1 MTLLNSGSVLTTLT
15 DPTQVNCTHALLGR
29 VKDLSVNEFICL
41 LDFISAEFHQFLR
54 AIELINNEA
63 LETML
68 EKVLEA
74 ITLKIGQILKAQH
87 TTIFLVDYDKGQLW
101 SKVAQHNIQK
111 PIEIRTSINVGIP
124 GYVASTGEYL
134 NIPKPSTHPLFRS
147 ELEKLMGYKMHNILC
162 MPVLNT
168 KNQVVAVVQLANKAG
183 DVPFSYEDEEC
194 FRDFASS
201 IGIILESCQSFYVAA
216 RNQRGATA
224 LLRASQTLGQSLD
237 LEATLQIVMEQAR
250 ILMQADRSTLFLY
263 RKEMEELWTKVAAA
277 DGKTMMEIRM
287 PANRGIAGYVA
298 STGEA
303 LNIPDAYKDPRFDP
317 TTDRKTGY
325 TTCNILC
332 LPVFNSANELIGV
345 TQLINKQQGSFTAS
359 DEEFMRAFNI
369 QAGIALENARL
380 FENVLL
386 EKQYQKDILQSLSD
400 AVISTDM
407 RGRIVTIND
416 AALQLLGCPLGE
428 ANAKDHKHWWEQN
441 LIGRLV
447 WEVVPIE
454 HLQMRLEDSLK
465 TGARHFVPEQNLRLR
480 LYSVLGSEFQVLSD
494 IQQCQSPINSLP
506 ATQVFCETCS
516 VDKAGNHICAT
527 TLINPNCTSAT
538 SLQEPLYHSVLTVRT
553 HTQPD
558 AFTPWTQPLTP
569 QPTLFNATNVKQ
581 IERSINLT
589 VNPLTNPEGGVR
601 GGLVVLED
609 ISQEKRMKTTM
620 HRYLTPRVAEQV
632 LALGEDALMVGERK
646 EVTVLFSDIRGYT
659 TLTENLGAAEVVS
672 LLNQYFETM
681 VEAVFNHEGT
691 LDKFIG
697 DALMAV
703 FGAPL
708 PLTDNHAW
716 RAIQAALDMRQR
728 LAEFNHRRIIQEQP
742 QISIGIGISSG
753 EVVSG
758 NIGSRKRMD
767 YTVIGDGVN
776 LSSRL
781 EGVTKEYGCD
791 IILSEF
797 TYHLCADL
805 IWVRELDKIRVKG
818 KHQAVNIYELIGDRN
833 TPLNSATQEFL
844 SLYQTGRTAY
854 LARNFLKAISYFE
867 AAKNIRPQDQAVT
880 IHLKRASKYLQH
892 PPLDSWDGVWT
903 MIGK

>member
-1 MTLLNSGSVLTTLT
+1 MTLLNPGSVLATLT
-15 DPTQVNCTHALLGR
+15 ELTQVNRTHALLRR
-29 VKDLSVNEFICL
+29 VKDLSVNEFVCL
-41 LDFISAEFHQFLR
+41 LDFITAEFQQFIR

-74 ITLKIGQILKAQH
+74 ITLKIGQILQAEH
-87 TTIFLVDYDKGQLW
+87 TTIFLVDRDKGQLW
-101 SKVAQHNIQK
+101 SKVPQNNINK
-111 PIEIRTSINVGIP
+111 ALEIRTPINVGIP
-124 GYVASTGEYL
+124 GHVASTGQYL
-134 NIPKPSTHPLFRS
+134 NIAETTTHPLFS
-147 ELEKLMGYKMHNILC
+147 PELEKQLGYKIENILC
-162 MPVLNT
+162 MPVVSS
-168 KNQVVAVVQLANKAG
+168 KNQIVAVVQLANKAG
-183 DVPFSYEDEEC
+183 KIPFDNEDEKC
-194 FRDFASS
+194 FREFAAS

-224 LLRASQTLGQSLD
+224 LLRATQTLGQSLD

-263 RKEMEELWTKVAAA
+263 RKEMNELWTKVAAA
-277 DGKTMMEIRM
+277 DGETVMEISI
-287 PANRGIAGYVA
+287 PSNRGIVGYVA

-325 TTCNILC
+325 YTRNILC

-345 TQLINKQQGSFTAS
+345 TQLINKQKGSFSAS

-380 FENVLL
+380 FESVLL

-407 RGRIVTIND
+407 EGRIVTIND
-416 AALQLLGCPLGE
+416 AALELLGCPLTGD
-428 ANAKDHKHWWEQN
+428 ASTRDNKILWEKN
-441 LIGRLV
+441 LIGRLL
-447 WEVVPIE
+447 WEIVPIE
-454 HLQMRLEDSLK
+454 NLQFRLEDSLNN
-465 TGARHFVPEQNLRLR
+465 GARHYVPEQSLMVGLYYLPGESEELEEYILALPNSSNPEVFIPWNL
-480 LYSVLGSEFQVLSD
+480 
-494 IQQCQSPINSLP
+494 
-506 ATQVFCETCS
+506 
-516 VDKAGNHICAT
+516 
-527 TLINPNCTSAT
+527 
-538 SLQEPLYHSVLTVRT
+538 
-553 HTQPD
+553 
-558 AFTPWTQPLTP
+558 PLTP
-569 QPTLFNATNVKQ
+569 QSQFVHSTSVEP

-589 VNPLTNPEGGVR
+589 VNSLTNPEGGVR

-609 ISQEKRMKTTM
+609 ISQEKRLKTTM
-620 HRYLTPRVAEQV
+620 YRYLNPHVAEQV
-632 LALGEDALMVGERK
+632 MALGEDGLMVGERK
-646 EVTVLFSDIRGYT
+646 EVTILFSDIRGYT

-681 VEAVFNHEGT
+681 VEAVFNYEGT

-708 PLTDNHAW
+708 PLTENHAW
-716 RAIQAALDMRQR
+716 RAVQAALDMRHR
-728 LAEFNHRRIIQEQP
+728 LKEFNERRIVQEQP
-742 QISIGIGISSG
+742 QIKIGIGISSG

-781 EGVTKEYGCD
+781 EGTTKEYGCD

-797 TYHLCADL
+797 TYQLCSDRV
-805 IWVRELDKIRVKG
+805 IVRELDKIRVKG
-818 KHQAVNIYELIGDRN
+818 KHQAVKIYELIGDRSTCLDSN
-833 TPLNSATQEFL
+833 TQEFL
-844 SLYQTGRTAY
+844 SYYHAGRAAY
-854 LARNFLKAISYFE
+854 SSQNFPQALICFE
-867 AAKNIRPQDQAVT
+867 AAKRIRPTDSAAN
-880 IHLKRASKYLQH
+880 IHIKRCNKYLAE
-892 PPLDSWDGVWT
+892 PPEKSWSGVWT
-903 MIGK
+903 MVDK

>member
-1 MTLLNSGSVLTTLT
+1 MAILNTGSVLATLT
-15 DPTQVNCTHALLGR
+15 ELTQVNRTQTLLRR
-29 VKDLSVNEFICL
+29 VKDLSVNEFVCL
-41 LDFISAEFHQFLR
+41 LDFITAEFQQFLR

-74 ITLKIGQILKAQH
+74 ITLKIGQILQAQH
-87 TTIFLVDYDKGQLW
+87 TTIFLVDSDKGQLW
-101 SKVAQHNIQK
+101 SKVLQENVQK
-111 PIEIRTSINVGIP
+111 SIEIRTPINVGIP
-124 GYVASTGEYL
+124 GHVASTGEYL
-134 NIPKPSTHPLFRS
+134 NIAHTYNHPLFSS
-147 ELEKLMGYKMHNILC
+147 ELEKQMGYKMHNILC
-162 MPVLNT
+162 MPVLSS

-183 DVPFSYEDEEC
+183 NTPFDSEDEER
-194 FRDFASS
+194 FRDFAAS

-224 LLRASQTLGQSLD
+224 LLRATQTLGQSLD

-263 RKEMEELWTKVAAA
+263 CKEMAELWTKVAAA
-277 DGKTMMEIRM
+277 DEKTMMEIRM
-287 PANRGIAGYVA
+287 PANKGIAGYVA

-317 TTDRKTGY
+317 TTDNKTGY
-325 TTCNILC
+325 YTRNILC

-345 TQLINKQQGSFTAS
+345 TQLINKQQGSFTTS

-380 FENVLL
+380 FESVLL
-386 EKQYQKDILQSLSD
+386 EKQYQKDILQSLSN

-407 RGRIVTIND
+407 EGRIVTIND
-416 AALQLLGCPLGE
+416 AALELLGCPLGE
-428 ANAKDHKHWWEQN
+428 ANGKNHKHLWEHN

-454 HLQMRLEDSLK
+454 NLQYRLEDSLK
-465 TGARHFVPEQNLRLR
+465 LGAKHYVPEQ
-480 LYSVLGSEFQVLSD
+480 
-494 IQQCQSPINSLP
+494 SLMVGLCLESK
-506 ATQVFCETCS
+506 Q
-516 VDKAGNHICAT
+516 DK
-527 TLINPNCTSAT
+527 
-538 SLQEPLYHSVLTVRT
+538 SLQEPPVYILAVRDRSN
-553 HTQPD
+553 PEI
-558 AFTPWTQPLTP
+558 FIPWNQTLTP
-569 QPTLFNATNVKQ
+569 HSALVHRNNVQK
-581 IERSINLT
+581 IDRSINLT

-601 GGLVVLED
+601 GGVVVLED
-609 ISQEKRMKTTM
+609 ISQEKRMKSTM
-620 HRYLTPRVAEQV
+620 YRYLTPRVAEQV
-632 LALGEDALMVGERK
+632 MVLGDDALMVGERK
-646 EVTVLFSDIRGYT
+646 DVTILFSDIRGYT

-716 RAIQAALDMRQR
+716 RAVQSALEMRQR
-728 LAEFNHRRIIQEQP
+728 LAEFNQHRTFQEQP
-742 QISIGIGISSG
+742 QIRIGIGISSG

-758 NIGSRKRMD
+758 NIGSQKRMD
-767 YTVIGDGVN
+767 YTVIGDAVN
-776 LSSRL
+776 LGSRL
-781 EGVTKEYGCD
+781 EDVTKEYGCD

-797 TYHLCADL
+797 TYQLCSDR
-805 IWVRELDKIRVKG
+805 IWVRELDRIRVKG

-833 TPLNSATQEFL
+833 TPLDAKTQEFL
-844 SLYQTGRTAY
+844 SHYHHGRDAY
-854 LARNFLKAISYFE
+854 LNRNFQKAIHCFE
-867 AAKNIRPQDQAVT
+867 AAKKIRPHDRAVH
-880 IHLKRASKYLQH
+880 IYLERSCKYILY
-892 PPLDSWDGVWT
+892 PPSHFWDGVWT
-903 MIGK
+903 MMSK

>member
-1 MTLLNSGSVLTTLT
+1 MNLLNAGSVLATLT
-15 DPTQVNCTHALLGR
+15 ELTQVNRTQTLLRR
-29 VKDLSVNEFICL
+29 VKDLSVNEFVCL
-41 LDFISAEFHQFLR
+41 LDFITAEFQQFLR

-74 ITLKIGQILKAQH
+74 ITLKIGQILQAQH
-87 TTIFLVDYDKGQLW
+87 TTIFLVDHDKNQLW
-101 SKVAQHNIQK
+101 SKVPQENVHK
-111 PIEIRTSINVGIP
+111 PVEIRTPINVGIP
-124 GYVASTGEYL
+124 GHVASTGQYL
-134 NIPKPSTHPLFRS
+134 NIAHTANHPLFS
-147 ELEKLMGYKMHNILC
+147 LELEKQIGYKMDNILC
-162 MPVLNT
+162 MPVLSS
-168 KNQVVAVVQLANKAG
+168 KNQIVAVVQLANKTG
-183 DVPFSYEDEEC
+183 GTPFNNQDEER
-194 FRDFASS
+194 FRDFAAS

-224 LLRASQTLGQSLD
+224 LLRATQTLGQSLD

-263 RKEMEELWTKVAAA
+263 RKEMAELWTKVAAA

-287 PANRGIAGYVA
+287 PGNKGIAGYVA

-303 LNIPDAYKDPRFDP
+303 LNITDAYQDPRFDP

-325 TTCNILC
+325 YTRNILC

-345 TQLINKQQGSFTAS
+345 TQLINKQQGSFTTS

-407 RGRIVTIND
+407 EGRIVTIND

-428 ANAKDHKHWWEQN
+428 ANGKNNKHFWEQN

-447 WEVVPIE
+447 WEVVPIDN
-454 HLQMRLEDSLK
+454 LQYRLEDSLK
-465 TGARHFVPEQNLRLR
+465 FGARHYVPEQ
-480 LYSVLGSEFQVLSD
+480 
-494 IQQCQSPINSLP
+494 SLM
-506 ATQVFCETCS
+506 VGLVVEN
-516 VDKAGNHICAT
+516 KHGK
-527 TLINPNCTSAT
+527 
-538 SLQEPLYHSVLTVRT
+538 SLQEPPVYILAVRDRKN
-553 HTQPD
+553 PEI
-558 AFTPWTQPLTP
+558 FIPWNQPLTP
-569 QPTLFNATNVKQ
+569 HLSLIHTSKVKK
-581 IERSINLT
+581 IDRSINLT

-609 ISQEKRMKTTM
+609 ISQEKRMKSTM
-620 HRYLTPRVAEQV
+620 YRYLTPRVAEQV
-632 LALGEDALMVGERK
+632 MALGDDVLMVGERK
-646 EVTVLFSDIRGYT
+646 EVTILFSDIRGYT

-708 PLTDNHAW
+708 ALTDNHAW
-716 RAIQAALDMRQR
+716 RAIQSALEMRQR
-728 LAEFNHRRIIQEQP
+728 LAEFNQRRIIQEQP
-742 QISIGIGISSG
+742 QIHIGIGISSG

-758 NIGSRKRMD
+758 NIGSQKRMD
-767 YTVIGDGVN
+767 YTVIGDAVN
-776 LSSRL
+776 LGSRL

-797 TYHLCADL
+797 TYQLCSDR
-805 IWVRELDKIRVKG
+805 IWVRELDKIKVKG
-818 KHQAVNIYELIGDRN
+818 KHQAVSIYELIGDRS
-833 TPLNSATQEFL
+833 TPLDPNTQEFL
-844 SLYQTGRTAY
+844 SHYHDGRDAY
-854 LARNFLKAISYFE
+854 LQRNFQKAIHCFE
-867 AAKNIRPQDQAVT
+867 AAKKIRPLDQAVHVYLERSSNY
-880 IHLKRASKYLQH
+880 IHY
-892 PPLDSWDGVWT
+892 PPSEFWDGVWT
-903 MIGK
+903 MMSK

>member
-1 MTLLNSGSVLTTLT
+1 MTLLNPGSVLATLT
-15 DPTQVNCTHALLGR
+15 ELTQVNRTHSLLSR
-29 VKDLSVNEFICL
+29 VKNLSVNEFVCL
-41 LDFISAEFHQFLR
+41 LDFITAEFQQFLR

-74 ITLKIGQILKAQH
+74 ITLKIGQILQAEH

-101 SKVAQHNIQK
+101 SKVPQGNTQK
-111 PIEIRTSINVGIP
+111 AIEIRTSMTAGIP
-124 GYVASTGEYL
+124 GHVANTAQCL
-134 NIPKPSTHPLFRS
+134 NISDTSTHPLFS
-147 ELEKLMGYKMHNILC
+147 PELEKQLGYKFRNILC
-162 MPVLNT
+162 MPVLSS
-168 KNQVVAVVQLANKAG
+168 KNQVVAVVQLANKTLG
-183 DVPFSYEDEEC
+183 TPFDYEDEVH

-224 LLRASQTLGQSLD
+224 LLRATQTLGQSLD

-263 RKEMEELWTKVAAA
+263 RKEMAELWTKVASA
-277 DGKTMMEIRM
+277 DGKTTMEIRM
-287 PANRGIAGYVA
+287 PDNKGIAGYVA

-317 TTDRKTGY
+317 TTDQKTGY
-325 TTCNILC
+325 ATRNILC

-345 TQLINKQQGSFTAS
+345 TQLINKHQGNFFTAS

-407 RGRIVTIND
+407 QGKIVTIND
-416 AALQLLGCPLGE
+416 AALQLLGCPLKE
-428 ANAKDHKHWWEQN
+428 AKAKNNKYLWEQN

-447 WEVVPIE
+447 WEIVPIDN
-454 HLQMRLEDSLK
+454 LQLRLQDSLK
-465 TGARHFVPEQNLRLR
+465 TGARHYVPEQ
-480 LYSVLGSEFQVLSD
+480 S
-494 IQQCQSPINSLP
+494 
-506 ATQVFCETCS
+506 
-516 VDKAGNHICAT
+516 
-527 TLINPNCTSAT
+527 
-538 SLQEPLYHSVLTVRT
+538 LTVGRYYVKSV
-553 HTQPD
+553 PD
-558 AFTPWTQPLTP
+558 APVCILAVRDRTNPDIFIPWNQP
-569 QPTLFNATNVKQ
+569 PTARLALLDADNVEK
-581 IERSINLT
+581 IESSINLT
-589 VNPLTNPEGGVR
+589 VNPLTNPEGGVK

-620 HRYLTPRVAEQV
+620 YRYLTPRVAEQV
-632 LALGEDALMVGERK
+632 MALGEDALMVGERK
-646 EVTVLFSDIRGYT
+646 DVTILFSDIRGYT

-681 VEAVFNHEGT
+681 VEAVFNYEGT

-708 PLTDNHAW
+708 PLTENHAW
-716 RAIQAALDMRQR
+716 RAIQSALEMRQR
-728 LAEFNHRRIIQEQP
+728 LTEFNERRVVLKQP
-742 QISIGIGISSG
+742 QIHVGIGISSG

-758 NIGSRKRMD
+758 NIGSRRRMD

-797 TYHLCADL
+797 TYQLCSKQ

-818 KHQAVNIYELIGDRN
+818 KYQAVNIYELIGDRH
-833 TPLNSATQEFL
+833 TPLDTNTQEFL
-844 SLYQTGRTAY
+844 FHYQNGRNAY
-854 LARNFLKAISYFE
+854 LSRNFRYAIACFK
-867 AAKNIRPQDQAVT
+867 AAKKIRPKDQAVD
-880 IHLKRASKYLQH
+880 IHLQRSCNYLNL
-892 PPLDSWDGVWT
+892 PPSDSWDGVYSMLT
-903 MIGK
+903 K

>member
-1 MTLLNSGSVLTTLT
+1 VTLPNPGSVLATLT
-15 DPTQVNCTHALLGR
+15 ELTQVNRTHALLRR
-29 VKDLSVNEFICL
+29 VKDLSVNEFVCL
-41 LDFISAEFHQFLR
+41 LDFITAEFQQFLR

-74 ITLKIGQILKAQH
+74 ITLKIGQILQAEH
-87 TTIFLVDYDKGQLW
+87 TAIFLVDHDKGQLW
-101 SKVAQHNIQK
+101 SKVPQDNSQK
-111 PIEIRTSINVGIP
+111 FLEIRTPMTVGIP
-124 GYVASTGEYL
+124 GHVASTGQYL
-134 NIPKPSTHPLFRS
+134 NISETYTHPLFS
-147 ELEKLMGYKMHNILC
+147 PELEKQMGYKIHNILC
-162 MPVLNT
+162 MPVT
-168 KNQVVAVVQLANKAG
+168 SSKNQTVAVVQLANKTG
-183 DVPFSYEDEEC
+183 NVPFNHDDEER
-194 FRDFASS
+194 FRDFAAS

-224 LLRASQTLGQSLD
+224 LLRATQTLGQSLD

-263 RKEMEELWTKVAAA
+263 RKEMSELWTKVAAA
-277 DGKTMMEIRM
+277 DGTNLLEICI

-298 STGEA
+298 STGQA
-303 LNIPDAYKDPRFDP
+303 LNISDAYKDPRFDP
-317 TTDRKTGY
+317 STDRKTGY
-325 TTCNILC
+325 VTRNILC

-345 TQLINKQQGSFTAS
+345 TQLINKQQNSFTAS

-407 RGRIVTIND
+407 AGRIVTIND
-416 AALQLLGCPLGE
+416 AALELLGCPV
-428 ANAKDHKHWWEQN
+428 KDTNTKSHKLLWEQN

-454 HLQMRLEDSLK
+454 NLQMRLEDSLK
-465 TGARHFVPEQNLRLR
+465 TGAKHYVPEQTLMVGISQVKNAVNGSGTFSTQYSILAMCDRTNPNVFIPWNLPLTTE
-480 LYSVLGSEFQVLSD
+480 SEFF
-494 IQQCQSPINSLP
+494 SPDE
-506 ATQVFCETCS
+506 V
-516 VDKAGNHICAT
+516 
-527 TLINPNCTSAT
+527 
-538 SLQEPLYHSVLTVRT
+538 
-553 HTQPD
+553 
-558 AFTPWTQPLTP
+558 
-569 QPTLFNATNVKQ
+569 Q
-581 IERSINLT
+581 ILERSTNLT

-620 HRYLTPRVAEQV
+620 SRYLTPHVAEQV
-632 LALGEDALMVGERK
+632 MALGEDALMVGERK
-646 EVTVLFSDIRGYT
+646 DVTILFSDIRGYT
-659 TLTENLGAAEVVS
+659 TLTENIGAAEVLS

-708 PLTDNHAW
+708 PLTENHAW
-716 RAIQAALDMRQR
+716 RAVQSALDMRQR
-728 LAEFNHRRIIQEQP
+728 LEEFNQRRIIQAQP
-742 QISIGIGISSG
+742 QIHIGIGISSG

-767 YTVIGDGVN
+767 YTVIGDSVN

-781 EGVTKEYGCD
+781 EAVTKEYGCD

-797 TYHLCADL
+797 TYQMCSDR
-805 IWVRELDKIRVKG
+805 IWVRQLDKIRVKG

-833 TPLNSATQEFL
+833 TPLDANTQEFL
-844 SLYQTGRTAY
+844 YHYHTGRAAY
-854 LARNFLKAISYFE
+854 LSRNFSLAIACFKAAKYIQPKDQGVDIHLERARN
-867 AAKNIRPQDQAVT
+867 
-880 IHLKRASKYLQH
+880 YLQN
-892 PPLDSWDGVWT
+892 PPPESWDGIWT
-903 MIGK
+903 MLTK

>member
-1 MTLLNSGSVLTTLT
+1 MTLLNPGSVLATLT
-15 DPTQVNCTHALLGR
+15 ELTQVNRTHALLRR
-29 VKDLSVNEFICL
+29 VKDLSVNEFVCL
-41 LDFISAEFHQFLR
+41 LDFITAEFQQFIR

-74 ITLKIGQILKAQH
+74 ITLKIGQILQAEH
-87 TTIFLVDYDKGQLW
+87 TTIFLVDHDKGQLW
-101 SKVAQHNIQK
+101 SKVPQNDVNKAL
-111 PIEIRTSINVGIP
+111 EIRTPINVGIP
-124 GYVASTGEYL
+124 GHVASTGQYL
-134 NIPKPSTHPLFRS
+134 NIAETTTHPLFS
-147 ELEKLMGYKMHNILC
+147 PELEKQLGYKIENILC
-162 MPVLNT
+162 MPVVSS
-168 KNQVVAVVQLANKAG
+168 KNQIVAVVQLANKAG
-183 DVPFSYEDEEC
+183 DIPFDSDDETC
-194 FRDFASS
+194 FREFAAS

-224 LLRASQTLGQSLD
+224 LLRATQTLGQSLD
-237 LEATLQIVMEQAR
+237 LEVTLQIVMEQAR

-263 RKEMEELWTKVAAA
+263 RKEMSELWTKVAAA
-277 DGKTMMEIRM
+277 DGETMMEISI
-287 PANRGIAGYVA
+287 PGNRGIVGYVA

-325 TTCNILC
+325 FTRNILC

-380 FENVLL
+380 FESVLL

-407 RGRIVTIND
+407 EGRIVTIND
-416 AALQLLGCPLGE
+416 AALELLGCPLTGD
-428 ANAKDHKHWWEQN
+428 ASTRDNKILWEKN
-441 LIGRLV
+441 LIGRLL
-447 WEVVPIE
+447 WEIVPIE
-454 HLQMRLEDSLK
+454 NLQFRLEDSLK
-465 TGARHFVPEQNLRLR
+465 NGARHYVPEQGLMLGLYYLPGESEESEEYILALPNSTNPEVFIPWNL
-480 LYSVLGSEFQVLSD
+480 
-494 IQQCQSPINSLP
+494 
-506 ATQVFCETCS
+506 
-516 VDKAGNHICAT
+516 
-527 TLINPNCTSAT
+527 
-538 SLQEPLYHSVLTVRT
+538 
-553 HTQPD
+553 
-558 AFTPWTQPLTP
+558 PLTP
-569 QPTLFNATNVKQ
+569 QSQFVHSSQVEP

-609 ISQEKRMKTTM
+609 ISQEKRLKTTM
-620 HRYLTPRVAEQV
+620 YRYLNPHVAEQV
-632 LALGEDALMVGERK
+632 MALGEDGLMVGERK
-646 EVTVLFSDIRGYT
+646 EVTILFSDIRGYT

-681 VEAVFNHEGT
+681 VEAVFNYEGT

-708 PLTDNHAW
+708 PLTENHAW
-716 RAIQAALDMRQR
+716 RAVQAALDMRHR
-728 LAEFNHRRIIQEQP
+728 LKEFNERRIVQEQP
-742 QISIGIGISSG
+742 QIKIGIGISSG

-781 EGVTKEYGCD
+781 ESTTKEYGCD
-791 IILSEF
+791 IVLSEF
-797 TYHLCADL
+797 TYQLCSERVV
-805 IWVRELDKIRVKG
+805 VRELDKIRVKG
-818 KHQAVNIYELIGDRN
+818 KHQAVKIYELIGDRTTCLDAN
-833 TPLNSATQEFL
+833 TQEFL
-844 SLYQTGRTAY
+844 SYYQAGRVAY
-854 LARNFLKAISYFE
+854 SSRNFPQALICFE
-867 AAKNIRPQDQAVT
+867 AAKKIRPTDKAVN
-880 IHLKRASKYLQH
+880 IHIARCNKYLRQ
-892 PPLDSWDGVWT
+892 PPEESWSGVWT
-903 MIGK
+903 MVDK

>member
-1 MTLLNSGSVLTTLT
+1 MPHAPCPMPYAPCPKSKIPMTLPNPGSVLATLT
-15 DPTQVNCTHALLGR
+15 ELTQVNRTHALLRR

-41 LDFISAEFHQFLR
+41 LDFITAEFQQFLR

-74 ITLKIGQILKAQH
+74 ITLKIGQILQAEH
-87 TTIFLVDYDKGQLW
+87 TAIFLVDYDKGQLW
-101 SKVAQHNIQK
+101 SKVPQDNSQK
-111 PIEIRTSINVGIP
+111 FLEIRTPITVGIP
-124 GYVASTGEYL
+124 GHVASTGEYL
-134 NIPKPSTHPLFRS
+134 NISETYTHPLFS
-147 ELEKLMGYKMHNILC
+147 PELEKQMGYKIHNILC
-162 MPVLNT
+162 MPVISS
-168 KNQVVAVVQLANKAG
+168 KNQTVAVVQLANKTG
-183 DVPFSYEDEEC
+183 NVPFNSDDEER
-194 FRDFASS
+194 FRDFAAS

-216 RNQRGATA
+216 RNQRGVTA
-224 LLRASQTLGQSLD
+224 LLRATQTLGQSLD

-263 RKEMEELWTKVAAA
+263 RKEMSELWTKVAAA
-277 DGKTMMEIRM
+277 ADGTNLIEIRI

-303 LNIPDAYKDPRFDP
+303 LNISDAYKDPRFDP

-325 TTCNILC
+325 VTRNILC

-345 TQLINKQQGSFTAS
+345 TQLINKQQSSFTAS

-407 RGRIVTIND
+407 AGRIVTIND
-416 AALQLLGCPLGE
+416 AALELLGCPIKD
-428 ANAKDHKHWWEQN
+428 ANSKNNKLLWEQN

-454 HLQMRLEDSLK
+454 NLQMRLEDSLK
-465 TGARHFVPEQNLRLR
+465 TGAKHYVPEQSLIVGIFQVKSEDLEVKSETQESKFRTQDSILAVRDRTKPDIFIPWNLPLT
-480 LYSVLGSEFQVLSD
+480 SQSEFLTANQVQKL
-494 IQQCQSPINSLP
+494 
-506 ATQVFCETCS
+506 
-516 VDKAGNHICAT
+516 
-527 TLINPNCTSAT
+527 
-538 SLQEPLYHSVLTVRT
+538 
-553 HTQPD
+553 
-558 AFTPWTQPLTP
+558 
-569 QPTLFNATNVKQ
+569 
-581 IERSINLT
+581 ERSTNLT

-620 HRYLTPRVAEQV
+620 SRYLTPHVAEQV
-632 LALGEDALMVGERK
+632 MALGEDALMVGERK
-646 EVTVLFSDIRGYT
+646 EVTILFSDIRGYT
-659 TLTENLGAAEVVS
+659 TLTENLGAAEVVL

-681 VEAVFNHEGT
+681 VEAVFNYEGT

-708 PLTDNHAW
+708 PLTENHAW
-716 RAIQAALDMRQR
+716 RAVQSALDMRHR
-728 LAEFNHRRIIQEQP
+728 LEEFNRRRIIQAQP
-742 QISIGIGISSG
+742 QIHIGIGISSG
-753 EVVSG
+753 DVVSG

-767 YTVIGDGVN
+767 YTVIGDSVN

-781 EGVTKEYGCD
+781 EAVTKDYGCD

-797 TYHLCADL
+797 TYQLCSDR
-805 IWVRELDKIRVKG
+805 IWVRQLDKIRVKG
-818 KHQAVNIYELIGDRN
+818 KHQAVNIYELIGDRT
-833 TPLNSATQEFL
+833 TPLDVNTQEFL
-844 SLYQTGRTAY
+844 FHYHTGRSAY
-854 LARNFLKAISYFE
+854 LSRNFSQAIACFE
-867 AAKNIRPQDQAVT
+867 AAKCIQPQDQAVD
-880 IHLKRASKYLQH
+880 IHLERARNYQQA
-892 PPLDSWDGVWT
+892 PPPESWDGIWT
-903 MIGK
+903 MLTK

>member
-1 MTLLNSGSVLTTLT
+1 MTLPNPGSVLATLIEL
-15 DPTQVNCTHALLGR
+15 TQVNRTHALLRR
-29 VKDLSVNEFICL
+29 VKDLSVNEFVCL
-41 LDFISAEFHQFLR
+41 LDFITAEFQQFLR

-74 ITLKIGQILKAQH
+74 ITLKIGQILQAEH
-87 TTIFLVDYDKGQLW
+87 TAIFLVDYDKDQLW
-101 SKVAQHNIQK
+101 SKVPQSNTQK
-111 PIEIRTSINVGIP
+111 FLEIRIPITVGIP
-124 GYVASTGEYL
+124 GHVATTGQYL
-134 NIPKPSTHPLFRS
+134 NISETSTHPLFS
-147 ELEKLMGYKMHNILC
+147 PELEKQMGYKIQNILC
-162 MPVLNT
+162 MPVVSS
-168 KNQVVAVVQLANKAG
+168 KNQTVAVVQLANKAG
-183 DVPFSYEDEEC
+183 NVPFNQDDEER

-224 LLRASQTLGQSLD
+224 LLRATQTLGQSLD

-263 RKEMEELWTKVAAA
+263 RKEMSELWTKVAAA
-277 DGKTMMEIRM
+277 ADGTNLIEIRIS
-287 PANRGIAGYVA
+287 ANRGIAGYVA

-303 LNIPDAYKDPRFDP
+303 LNISDAYKDPRFDP
-317 TTDRKTGY
+317 TTDKKTGY
-325 TTCNILC
+325 ITRNILC

-345 TQLINKQQGSFTAS
+345 TQLINKQQGSFSAS

-407 RGRIVTIND
+407 AGRIVTIND
-416 AALQLLGCPLGE
+416 AALELLGCPLGN
-428 ANAKDHKHWWEQN
+428 ANTKSNKLLWEQN
-441 LIGRLV
+441 LIDRLV

-454 HLQMRLEDSLK
+454 NLQMRLEDSLK
-465 TGARHFVPEQNLRLR
+465 TGAKHYVPEQSLTVGLYQILESQCVAEDAALVKQFGLKGFHASPPNRQNLRKGVAPQGELPKGTVP
-480 LYSVLGSEFQVLSD
+480 STQHLGCYILAVCD
-494 IQQCQSPINSLP
+494 RTNPD
-506 ATQVFCETCS
+506 VF
-516 VDKAGNHICAT
+516 I
-527 TLINPNCTSAT
+527 
-538 SLQEPLYHSVLTVRT
+538 
-553 HTQPD
+553 
-558 AFTPWTQPLTP
+558 PWNQPLTP
-569 QPTLFNATNVKQ
+569 QSEFLGSNQVQKL
-581 IERSINLT
+581 ERSINLT

-620 HRYLTPRVAEQV
+620 SRYLTPHVAEQV
-632 LALGEDALMVGERK
+632 MALGEDALMVGERK
-646 EVTVLFSDIRGYT
+646 EVTILFSDIRGYT

-681 VEAVFNHEGT
+681 VEAVFNYEGT

-703 FGAPL
+703 FGVPL
-708 PLTDNHAW
+708 PLTENHAW
-716 RAIQAALDMRQR
+716 RAVQSALDMRHR
-728 LAEFNHRRIIQEQP
+728 LAEFNQRRIIQAQP
-742 QISIGIGISSG
+742 QIHIGIGISSG

-781 EGVTKEYGCD
+781 EAVTKEYGCD

-797 TYHLCADL
+797 TYKLCSDR
-805 IWVRELDKIRVKG
+805 IWVRQLDKIRVKG
-818 KHQAVNIYELIGDRN
+818 KHQAVNIYELISDRT
-833 TPLNSATQEFL
+833 TPLDDNTQEFL
-844 SLYQTGRTAY
+844 FHYQTGRAAY
-854 LARNFLKAISYFE
+854 LSRNFEEAIACFE
-867 AAKNIRPQDQAVT
+867 AAKYIRSTDQAVD
-880 IHLKRASKYLQH
+880 IHLERARNYQQT
-892 PPLDSWDGVWT
+892 PPPKSWDGIWT
-903 MIGK
+903 IIAK